1 MEFKKSDL
9 NTTVFSGYR
18 THGCWCSVQSKC
30 WSWYCGLHSQTIWI
44 LEGWIAISINR
55 YWSRTFIIT
64 TLMLSILMSSWMI
77 QFWKGLK
84 RPTTLTS
91 RRQRIWSYAFGEGIS
106 TRYYYV
112 HHIQKLLM
120 LNFPCV
126 RILAFPNVN
135 SLWRLEAI
143 QLLQL
148 YLLCST
154 AMSFLFQRTGLSTSK
169 W

>member
-1 MEFKKSDL
+1 MELKKSDL

-44 LEGWIAISINR
+44 LEGWIALSINR
-55 YWSRTFIIT
+55 YWSRNFIIT

-84 RPTTLTS
+84 RPTNLTS

-120 LNFPCV
+120 LNYPCV
-126 RILAFPNVN
+126 RILAFPNIN
-135 SLWRLEAI
+135 SLF
-143 QLLQL
+143 
-148 YLLCST
+148 C
-154 AMSFLFQRTGLSTSK
+154 
-169 W
+169 